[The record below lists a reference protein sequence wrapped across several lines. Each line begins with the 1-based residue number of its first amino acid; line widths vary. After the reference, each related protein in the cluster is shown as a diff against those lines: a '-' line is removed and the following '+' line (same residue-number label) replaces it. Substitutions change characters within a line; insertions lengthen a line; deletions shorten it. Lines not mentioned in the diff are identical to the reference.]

1 MSRHFTQIQVNDQAQ
16 TALIESGNR
25 LGDIALALNKYG
37 RATTHGTCPYVG
49 IGGHASFGGFGYV
62 SRLWGMTL
70 DVITSMNVVL
80 ANGTIVAASETQ
92 NPELFWVRMC

>member
-1 MSRHFTQIQVNDQAQ
+1 M
-16 TALIESGNR
+16 LIESGNR
-25 LGDIALALNKYG
+25 LGDIALTLNRYG
-37 RATTHGTCPYVG
+37 LATTHGTCPYVG
-49 IGGHASFGGFGYV
+49 IGGHASFGGFGFGFV

-92 NPELFWVRMC
+92 NPELFWVGIFHQISHKMTSNIIC